1 MFAGMSAWLLP
12 FTARMLFPTRTR
24 KAVLSPSLSIRSLF
38 GLAEL
43 FSERADSADKV
54 HLDLWERYL
63 ERIEPT

>member
-1 MFAGMSAWLLP
+1 MFAGMPAWLLP
-12 FTARMLFPTRTR
+12 FTARMLFPTRTQGR
-24 KAVLSPSLSIRSLF
+24 SIAEPLYTVAF
-38 GLAEL
+38 GVAEL